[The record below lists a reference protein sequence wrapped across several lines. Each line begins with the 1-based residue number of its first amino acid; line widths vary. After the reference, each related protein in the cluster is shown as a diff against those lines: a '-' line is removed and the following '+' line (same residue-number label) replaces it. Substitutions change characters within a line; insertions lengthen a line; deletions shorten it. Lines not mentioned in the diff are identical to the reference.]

1 MNVLDYIIYEP
12 LPDYYYQAYNHNKA
26 LGWVSTKLTPDE
38 YDITK
43 IRPGH
48 CPLKHMKLKDY
59 IVGNFLIYNP
69 ISYFEEFK
77 SHINVK
83 RLIYSDRLF
92 TRLVEC
98 GWLHLH
104 PVSVAAEIPHF
115 SHVLG
120 KWRD

>member
-48 CPLKHMKLKDY
+48 CPLK
-59 IVGNFLIYNP
+59 
-69 ISYFEEFK
+69 FK